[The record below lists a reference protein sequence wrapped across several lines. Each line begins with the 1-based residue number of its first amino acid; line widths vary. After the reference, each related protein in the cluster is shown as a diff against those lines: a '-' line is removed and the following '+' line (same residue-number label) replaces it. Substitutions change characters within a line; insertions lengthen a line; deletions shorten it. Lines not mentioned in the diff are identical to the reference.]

1 MITAANKETLCP
13 GGGGEE
19 TTSCSDLV
27 FFQAGDEASR
37 QRDSGAIGVARGN
50 HHHLGFIKEI
60 CRFKRHRI
68 FLLDGERM

>member
-1 MITAANKETLCP
+1 MITAVNKETLCP

-27 FFQAGDEASR
+27 FFQAG
-37 QRDSGAIGVARGN
+37 GGN